1 VTTTATTTLARLGAV
16 ALCASAAAAPAAS
29 AKPADPVLPAST
41 PAHVT
46 TSPIVIEQ
54 KATDDFDWG
63 DAGIGA
69 AAGVGLGMIVLAGST
84 GLARRRRSVTGRVD
98 ATSRTV

>member
-1 VTTTATTTLARLGAV
+1 VTTTTTTTLARLGAV

-29 AKPADPVLPAST
+29 AKPADPVLPSST

-46 TSPIVIEQ
+46 TSPIVIER
-54 KATDDFDWG
+54 KATDDFDWD

-69 AAGVGLGMIVLAGST
+69 AAGAGLVMIALAGT
-84 GLARRRRSVTGRVD
+84 TRLARRRRPVTGRVD